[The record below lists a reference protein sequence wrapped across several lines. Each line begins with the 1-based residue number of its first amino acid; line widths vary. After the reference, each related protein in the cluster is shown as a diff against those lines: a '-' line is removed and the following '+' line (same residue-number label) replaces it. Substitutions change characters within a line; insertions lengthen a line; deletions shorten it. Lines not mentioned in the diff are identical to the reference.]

1 MGSNF
6 SFLEAKAKIEAYCA
20 YQDRCHAEVKQKLFS
35 WGLHDEQVGQLVAF
49 LIENR
54 YLDEGRFVEA
64 YISGKL
70 RIKHWGRLKI
80 KQGLRLK
87 QIPESMILRGFK
99 AINLEEYQAIL
110 LHECEKKTKDLSGE
124 KDPWK
129 KKSKLVRYLQ
139 SKGFEMDL
147 IMDVV
152 ASI

>member
-35 WGLHDEQVGQLVAF
+35 WGMDEEQSGRLMAF

-64 YISGKL
+64 YVSGKL

-87 QIPESMILRGFK
+87 QIPESMIQRVFATIDLD
-99 AINLEEYQAIL
+99 EYSSIL
-110 LHECEKKTKDLSGE
+110 HSECMKKNKDLSAE

-139 SKGFEMDL
+139 SKGFELDL
-147 IMDVV
+147 ILDVIE
-152 ASI
+152 SI

>member
-35 WGLHDEQVGQLVAF
+35 WGMDEEQSGRLMAF

-64 YISGKL
+64 YVSGKL

-87 QIPESMILRGFK
+87 QIPESMIQRVFA
-99 AINLEEYQAIL
+99 AIDLDEYSSIL
-110 LHECEKKTKDLSGE
+110 HSECMKKNKDLSAE

-139 SKGFEMDL
+139 SKGFELDL
-147 IMDVV
+147 ILDVIE
-152 ASI
+152 SI

>member
-35 WGLHDEQVGQLVAF
+35 WGMDEEQSGRLMAF

-64 YISGKL
+64 YVSGKL

-87 QIPESMILRGFK
+87 QIPESMIQRVFA
-99 AINLEEYQAIL
+99 AIDLDEYSSIL
-110 LHECEKKTKDLSGE
+110 YSECMKKNKDLSAE

-139 SKGFEMDL
+139 SKGFELDL
-147 IMDVV
+147 ILDVIE
-152 ASI
+152 SI